1 MLREPSFL
9 AEKASEIRRDV
20 VRMIG
25 LARSGHLASSLS
37 IVDILVWLYW
47 DVLGIDPSDPWL
59 ESRDRFV
66 LAKGRGA
73 PALYATLAN
82 RNFFERDELW
92 SYRRLGAMLQGYP
105 QALRIPGVDA
115 PGGGS
120 YGMGLGIAN
129 GIALA
134 LRRRQSPF
142 AVFCLAGEE
151 DVQEGVFWEAV
162 MASSRFASGNVFLI
176 VERNGTKDAEENDP
190 MQTGASLRQRILS
203 FGWAAEECDGHSFIS
218 MEKALSALREDKRR
232 PKCILAGT
240 LLGKGVSF
248 LEDNVAGEENV
259 LDRERVD
266 KALRE
271 LEKGSDLL

>member
-25 LARSGHLASSLS
+25 LARSGRLASSLS
-37 IVDILVWLYW
+37 IVDILAWLYW
-47 DVLGIDPSDPWL
+47 DVLSIDPADPWF

-66 LAKGRGA
+66 LSKGRGA

-82 RNFFERDELW
+82 RKFFERDELW

-120 YGMGLGIAN
+120 FGMGLGIAN
-129 GIALA
+129 GLAIA
-134 LRRRQSPF
+134 LRRGRSPCR
-142 AVFCLAGEE
+142 VFCLAGEE
-151 DVQEGVFWEAV
+151 ELQEGAFWEAV
-162 MASSRFASGNVFLI
+162 IAASRFCLDSICLVIDRYRTKEEAGIPSASDEAFCEKI
-176 VERNGTKDAEENDP
+176 R
-190 MQTGASLRQRILS
+190 S
-203 FGWAAEECDGHSFIS
+203 FGWTAEACDGHDFSS
-218 MEKALSALREDKRR
+218 LEGALRLLGQGAGR
-232 PKCILAGT
+232 PKCLLART
-240 LLGKGVSF
+240 RLGKGVSF
-248 LEDNVAGEENV
+248 LEGDSSGESEV

-271 LEKGSDLL
+271 LEKEEDPL

>member
-1 MLREPSFL
+1 MQREPSFL

-37 IVDILVWLYW
+37 MVDILVWLYW
-47 DVLGIDPSDPWL
+47 DVLRIDPSTPWL

-120 YGMGLGIAN
+120 FGMGLGIAN

-134 LRRRQSPF
+134 LARRQSS
-142 AVFCLAGEE
+142 AVVFCLAGEE

-162 MASSRFASGNVFLI
+162 MASPRFASGNVFLV
-176 VERNGTKDAEENDP
+176 VERNGALDAVGNAP
-190 MQTGASLRQRILS
+190 MEDGPSLRQRMLS
-203 FGWAAEECDGHSFIS
+203 FGWAAEECDGHVFASL
-218 MEKALSALREDKRR
+218 ENALSALRQHKGR
-232 PKCILAGT
+232 PKCILART
-240 LLGKGVSF
+240 LPGKGVSF
-248 LEDNVAGEENV
+248 LEDAGPGEEDV